1 MTNSNIVDFFIISFV
16 IYWIVSVLY
25 IINWHRKQ
33 GNLSFG
39 TVLVALLI
47 GGVIILILWD
57 EQKEE
62 RRRKREEREREAN
75 DRHRRWFQTMG
86 LINRNTI
93 PDYGRTVPPP
103 PSKPRNGMN
112 PRDARAEWQR
122 QNGYNNIHN
131 FKFFRSNVKNRE
143 Q

>member
-1 MTNSNIVDFFIISFV
+1 MTDTS
-16 IYWIVSVLY
+16 L
-25 IINWHRKQ
+25 
-33 GNLSFG
+33 L
-39 TVLVALLI
+39 LLLI
-47 GGVIILILWD
+47 VPFGVFLIGL
-57 EQKEE
+57 ELFN
-62 RRRKREEREREAN
+62 RRKKREERQRETG
-75 DRHRRWFQTMG
+75 DRQRRWFRLNTP
-86 LINRNTI
+86 LNRNAI

-103 PSKPRNGMN
+103 PSRPRNGMN